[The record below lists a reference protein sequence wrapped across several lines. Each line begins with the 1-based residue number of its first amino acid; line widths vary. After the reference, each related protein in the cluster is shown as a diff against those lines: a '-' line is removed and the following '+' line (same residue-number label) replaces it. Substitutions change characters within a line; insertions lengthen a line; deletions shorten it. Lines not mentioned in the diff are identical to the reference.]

1 MGFSETDLR
10 KFSGLTSPKQL
21 VKNDQFHGNFLGK
34 FHLKS
39 IDFALI

>member
-1 MGFSETDLR
+1 MEIFGANFAE
-10 KFSGLTSPKQL
+10 KQL
-21 VKNDQFHGNFLGK
+21 VKNDRFHRNFVGK

>member
-1 MGFSETDLR
+1 MEIFGANFAE
-10 KFSGLTSPKQL
+10 KQL
-21 VKNDQFHGNFLGK
+21 VKNDRFHGNFVGK